1 MMLLAMSE
9 ARFVHH
15 MSVLP
20 AELSRYHA
28 HATEIV
34 TRQNRGIA
42 PKTHENSRHDR
53 FQYTVMLLVI
63 SAARFVHYMSV
74 LLSELSRYHS
84 LNGNI
89 IENAGETSCTCEA
102 HGRADRSSR
111 RDLPRRCKDI
121 RALICCR
128 TDRARSDAPAST

>member
-53 FQYTVMLLVI
+53 FQYTMMLLVI

-74 LLSELSRYHS
+74 LLSELSRYH
-84 LNGNI
+84 
-89 IENAGETSCTCEA
+89 
-102 HGRADRSSR
+102 
-111 RDLPRRCKDI
+111 
-121 RALICCR
+121 
-128 TDRARSDAPAST
+128 